1 LHANL
6 KALRDSLS
14 EQGAVYIEYQE
25 PDEYRV
31 DQMLRGIGHCV
42 PNEHFLSERQGVAS
56 HFKGKKTYL
65 MESFYRSMRLRYDVL
80 MDASGQPE
88 GGAWNFDSDNRA
100 SWNPKQSI
108 PTVWRA
114 HHNLFEIDS
123 RLDRHEIPRW
133 GESMAD
139 DFPWPG
145 DRTEA
150 LDLLAHFVAHG
161 LPLFGR
167 YQDALAEEHD
177 FLFHSRLSFA
187 LNTKMLH
194 PLEVIQTIESSWRSD
209 PETYPLAAVEGFIRQ
224 ILGWREYVRGI
235 YWAQM
240 PHYAELNYF
249 DHKQPL
255 PKWMYTGS
263 AKMRCMQVAVGQSLR
278 TSYAHHIQRL
288 MVIGNFALLAGFD
301 PSELDAWYLG
311 IYIDAVEWVEMPNT
325 RGMSQY
331 ADGGIVGTKPYV
343 SSGAYINKQGNHC
356 RNCSYSVSD
365 KTGPNACPFNALYW
379 HFYVRNRSQ
388 LERNPRVGM
397 VYRTWDKMK
406 PEQRESLLEKAETT
420 IQKLNDL

>member
-1 LHANL
+1 MILRLILGDQLNPNHSWFGEVNSDVTYAIFESAEELKYAPHHRQKMLAFLHGMQQFANHLIHQGHNVEYWTLDDPRQKGSLHANL

-14 EQGAVYIEYQE
+14 EQGAVYVEYQE

-65 MESFYRSMRLRYDVL
+65 MESFYRSMRVRYDVL

-114 HHNLFEIDS
+114 HHNLCEIDS

-167 YQDALAEEHD
+167 YQ
-177 FLFHSRLSFA
+177 
-187 LNTKMLH
+187 
-194 PLEVIQTIESSWRSD
+194 
-209 PETYPLAAVEGFIRQ
+209 
-224 ILGWREYVRGI
+224 
-235 YWAQM
+235 
-240 PHYAELNYF
+240 
-249 DHKQPL
+249 
-255 PKWMYTGS
+255 
-263 AKMRCMQVAVGQSLR
+263 
-278 TSYAHHIQRL
+278 
-288 MVIGNFALLAGFD
+288 
-301 PSELDAWYLG
+301 
-311 IYIDAVEWVEMPNT
+311 
-325 RGMSQY
+325 
-331 ADGGIVGTKPYV
+331 
-343 SSGAYINKQGNHC
+343 
-356 RNCSYSVSD
+356 
-365 KTGPNACPFNALYW
+365 NAL
-379 HFYVRNRSQ
+379 
-388 LERNPRVGM
+388 
-397 VYRTWDKMK
+397 
-406 PEQRESLLEKAETT
+406 
-420 IQKLNDL
+420 